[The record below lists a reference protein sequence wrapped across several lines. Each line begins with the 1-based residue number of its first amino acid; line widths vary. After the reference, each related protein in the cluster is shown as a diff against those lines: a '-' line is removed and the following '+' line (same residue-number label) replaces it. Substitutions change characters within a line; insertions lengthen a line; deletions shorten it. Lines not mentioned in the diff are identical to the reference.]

1 MNIVTIGVV
10 AVVAFL
16 VYKGIRGVKKLFGV
30 AIAIALAYYLCM
42 HFGII

>member
-30 AIAIALAYYLCM
+30 AIAIGWPYR
-42 HFGII
+42 